1 MNKAYILSYANELLK
16 GGTWFLPGCLEGC
29 ELMNDETLA
38 ILAPS
43 VTKMGTTSINNS
55 TYRWFAE
62 RYGVNPARFFDGY
75 GGSLYTGSVYSRYRA
90 QAVTLLDI

>member
-1 MNKAYILSYANELLK
+1 M
-16 GGTWFLPGCLEGC
+16 WFLPGCLEGC

-43 VTKMGTTSINNS
+43 ITKMGTTPINNG

-62 RYGVNPARFFDGY
+62 RYYVSGARDFNGNYGFLDYGYLRQDDG
-75 GGSLYTGSVYSRYRA
+75 SSVQEESGLGKVPRWH
-90 QAVTLLDI
+90 

>member
-1 MNKAYILSYANELLK
+1 M
-16 GGTWFLPGCLEGC
+16 WFLPGCMEGC

-43 VTKMGTTSINNS
+43 VTKMGTTSINNG
-55 TYRWFAE
+55 TTRWFAE
-62 RYGVNPARFFDGY
+62 RSNVYNARNFSGNSGY
-75 GGSLYTGSVYSRYRA
+75 LNDYYVYCRFRA

>member
-43 VTKMGTTSINNS
+43 ITKMGTTAINNGA
-55 TYRWFAE
+55 YRWFAE
-62 RYGVNPARFFDGY
+62 RYNVNNARNFDGY
-75 GGSLYTGSVYSRYRA
+75 NGTLTVTGVSNRYRA

>member
-43 VTKMGTTSINNS
+43 ITKMGTTAIDNG

-62 RYGVNPARFFDGY
+62 RYYVSGARIFDGTY
-75 GGSLYTGSVYSRYRA
+75 GYLYNTHVYYRIRA